1 MKENVIFNYLGLPYI
16 IYCLIWLIL
25 ITISC
30 TFLKWSWFQ
39 SCLKLNKI
47 LMGMSTP
54 FSLSIHSLMHIRL
67 ILCLKLWECINEH
80 VCTSVSVGC
89 WLLSFGHGTTRFS
102 ERATVYRPR
111 KYCQQNHRIFFL
123 TLRQRCFKRY

>member
-89 WLLSFGHGTTRFS
+89 WLLSFGHIIRSNKKMKLMVLLDFLKGPQYIGRENIVNKIT
-102 ERATVYRPR
+102 E
-111 KYCQQNHRIFFL
+111 FF
-123 TLRQRCFKRY
+123 F